1 MNKRAI
7 IITGIIVGFLA
18 LCAVVALLIIPKD
31 KLNKNNTLTIAY
43 YNVNQSIQT
52 SLTDLIQKYEQ
63 QNEKRLIVYEI
74 SDKTSL
80 SEQIKKNKIDLIFAS
95 AGYAVNKTVALS
107 DEATNIPSELLS
119 QMFSTMYEAAI
130 RKGQSIKAIPLIFD
144 NLEIDIEK
152 SEFYMSGLE
161 AISTWEE
168 IERFL
173 QIQKSKHQNDGIFPM
188 SFAGSDPVLLL
199 DIIGAFGEAFEGLDS
214 YNKAVEILTQAAA
227 AGTSFDAKE
236 TANKLFIDAYAPLAY
251 SFSYLK
257 QFVKQGYVTPSY
269 KVLRNTDINSFLQQ
283 RVTNLIITNLST
295 HRTFDV
301 KAISRYSS
309 IFVPSKKRPE
319 QRHFTANITYAV
331 PVSSNKNDL
340 KNSLLEYLVSTSVQ
354 SELSNRTGLAPVLA
368 NCSTPDLQAD
378 DARYWIA
385 ATSTPLAGLGH
396 EAELS
401 EDQLQA
407 LKNAVI
413 ELMNSI

>member
-1 MNKRAI
+1 MKKKALIILGI
-7 IITGIIVGFLA
+7 IIAFLA
-18 LCAVVALLIIPKD
+18 LSAVVALLIIPKE

-43 YNVNQSIQT
+43 YNVNESIQN
-52 SLTDLIQKYEQ
+52 SLTDFIQEYAQ
-63 QNEKRLIVYEI
+63 QNDKKIVFLQIEQ
-74 SDKTSL
+74 TPAL
-80 SEQIKKNKIDLIFAS
+80 SEQIKKNKINLIFAP
-95 AGYAVNKTVALS
+95 AGYAVKKAVAVS
-107 DEATNIPSELLS
+107 EDMTEIPSEHLS

-161 AISTWEE
+161 SISTWEE

-199 DIIGAFGEAFEGLDS
+199 DIIGAFGEAFEGYDS

-236 TANKLFIDAYAPLAY
+236 TANKLFIDPYAPLAY

-257 QFVKQGYVTPSY
+257 QLIKQGYVTPAY
-269 KVLRNTDINSFLQQ
+269 TELKNTDINSYLQQ

-319 QRHFTANITYAV
+319 QRHFTANITYVV

-340 KNSLLEYLVSTSVQ
+340 ADSLLEYLVSTSVQ

-407 LKNAVI
+407 LKNAII
-413 ELMNSI
+413 ELMNGI